1 MPLTTEQLTNTLDSM
16 DLLDLE
22 APGPWDGDLD
32 GHDVADIDW
41 KQILESDT
49 RIDQRSDTNRADA
62 SNVTWERVAE
72 EISRRSGGFATPP
85 PPVSV
90 DALAWYAPIHRFGL
104 NWGIY
109 IYEESV
115 FTIAAHIATYLGPA
129 RRIDAWMAQQLM
141 RMSLS
146 VLFLHEAFHHKVE
159 SFAIRSEVVR
169 RQKVYLPYNENVYLP
184 LMGTDELI
192 EEALACTE
200 MYTRIKQPTFQRGVS
215 DRIFHATRSMLED
228 WIPTLPPGYRMGLGV
243 LQVSKFENER
253 NGLLSQI
260 NEGVISPVQHW
271 DEWKIAPQMT
281 RGLFSWREI
290 AYVLIPKDKSSCV
303 PWFSESINP
312 LSISSRDL
320 EKLIRKFGYSETP
333 GGKGS
338 HRKYVHETLPTIIL
352 PNSRESLSPGVL
364 RSVSRTL
371 GVGSIRDLGAMI

>member
-1 MPLTTEQLTNTLDSM
+1 
-16 DLLDLE
+16 
-22 APGPWDGDLD
+22 
-32 GHDVADIDW
+32 
-41 KQILESDT
+41 
-49 RIDQRSDTNRADA
+49 
-62 SNVTWERVAE
+62 
-72 EISRRSGGFATPP
+72 
-85 PPVSV
+85 
-90 DALAWYAPIHRFGL
+90 
-104 NWGIY
+104 
-109 IYEESV
+109 
-115 FTIAAHIATYLGPA
+115 
-129 RRIDAWMAQQLM
+129 MAQQLM

-146 VLFLHEAFHHKVE
+146 VLYLHEAFHHKVE

-200 MYTRIKQPTFQRGVS
+200 MYTRIKEPTFQRGVS

-243 LQVSKFENER
+243 LQVSNFENER

-290 AYVLIPKDKSSCV
+290 AYVLIPKNKSSCV

-320 EKLIRKFGYSETP
+320 EKLIRKFGYFETP

-371 GVGSIRDLGAMI
+371 GIGSIRDLGGMI